1 MKAGTRLMLK
11 KAWHL
16 ILQTALGRAY
26 ADLAVLPNPERPRG
40 RH

>member
-16 ILQTALGRAY
+16 MLQTALGRAY
-26 ADLAVLPNPERPRG
+26 ADLAVLPNPELPEV